1 MASLQRDQ
9 ESAKAE
15 QQKSLQEL
23 EDKYQKQIDS
33 LQEHLQRVVT
43 ESQGK
48 DDTIKQVGLLICMC
62 TAVNGA
68 EVFKP
73 QKIAIANITFR

>member
-23 EDKYQKQIDS
+23 EEKYQKQIYS

-48 DDTIKQVGLLICMC
+48 DDTIKQVG
-62 TAVNGA
+62 
-68 EVFKP
+68 
-73 QKIAIANITFR
+73 